1 MKIETIE
8 IAGLAGALTALRLP
22 FGKEVRSEIETRISD
37 MNAMIAFNIVSYA
50 ADITIN
56 DKDLTLMQTLVKR
69 GDEHAKVVRGI
80 MVWAKIT
87 ATRKWWSESDTYRQ
101 GRERLASRSTMHE
114 LGQRPLSVDD
124 FEVSD
129 FVRECLTPTPAP
141 SSNNTTL
148 HFDVPEKLECR
159 VLTMYG
165 RDYEVWNNGDIY
177 AMEFVSE
184 DKMPNGKIRRRTFP
198 KTKLKLGYTKT
209 SNGYFQVGIG
219 GRKGKIE
226 MIHRIMAMAFVPNPD
241 NKPFVNHI
249 DGDKGNCSPTNLEW
263 CTSAENNAHAR
274 ETGLA
279 NNNSIRAR
287 YLQYKSSRKF
297 TEEEIM
303 NWKIMKAGGM
313 TYEEIAEHTGVSK
326 SAIENYILYDGCFK
340 ASDNT
345 YEFRQAYKLEEDIN
359 YINTL
364 MYNETKDAE
373 ILNDIKDALP
383 EGYLQTRV
391 DTYSYQTLRRIVAQR
406 HDHRLPEWHQFI
418 DWIKTLPLAEELI
431 LVGLEDRR
439 EIEEKAK
446 RFDMIMD
453 ALENAESVNHFTELI
468 KSMFTKEE

>member
-8 IAGLAGALTALRLP
+8 VAGLAGALTALRLP
-22 FGKEVRSEIETRISD
+22 FGKEVRSD
-37 MNAMIAFNIVSYA
+37 MNLAHDNYRGRPFDENVFAWDKRQYIVVK
-50 ADITIN
+50 

-80 MVWAKIT
+80 MVWARVT

-101 GRERLASRSTMHE
+101 GRERLASGSTMHE

-249 DGDKGNCSPTNLEW
+249 DGDK
-263 CTSAENNAHAR
+263 
-274 ETGLA
+274 
-279 NNNSIRAR
+279 
-287 YLQYKSSRKF
+287 
-297 TEEEIM
+297 
-303 NWKIMKAGGM
+303 
-313 TYEEIAEHTGVSK
+313 EIA
-326 SAIENYILYDGCFK
+326 L
-340 ASDNT
+340 
-345 YEFRQAYKLEEDIN
+345 RP
-359 YINTL
+359 
-364 MYNETKDAE
+364 
-373 ILNDIKDALP
+373 ILNGVHQQRTMP
-383 EGYLQTRV
+383 MQGRHVLQIIIPLGQGICNI
-391 DTYSYQTLRRIVAQR
+391 SHQENSQR
-406 HDHRLPEWHQFI
+406 
-418 DWIKTLPLAEELI
+418 
-431 LVGLEDRR
+431 
-439 EIEEKAK
+439 K
-446 RFDMIMD
+446 R
-453 ALENAESVNHFTELI
+453 S
-468 KSMFTKEE
+468 